1 MHKRQ
6 RTRQN
11 LLLMTAA
18 VSLIS
23 ICSQALAAT
32 AEDLHHDATRALQR
46 LLFAPQAP
54 RMRVCRTVLRP
65 SPNL

>member
-6 RTRQN
+6 RRRQN

-23 ICSQALAAT
+23 IGSQALAAT
-32 AEDLHHDATRALQR
+32 AEDLNHNATRALQR
-46 LLFAPQAP
+46 LCHLD
-54 RMRVCRTVLRP
+54 RRTSALY
-65 SPNL
+65 